1 MTDRIT
7 IDQAVDKAR
16 LTINLPA
23 TLIMMVAWAQALL
36 IVPLGK
42 MPLPVMLVSIFIG
55 VSGWPMSWLYK
66 AYMTPRWKLWAYARV
81 ANVQQLKEAAV
92 KGRVLGADNSFAE
105 KSEICSKDM
114 RAQILKLEGRA

>member
-7 IDQAVDKAR
+7 MDQAVDKAR

-36 IVPLGK
+36 IVPMGK
-42 MPLPVMLVSIFIG
+42 APLMVMAVSIFIG

-81 ANVQQLKEAAV
+81 GNVQQLKEAAI

-105 KSEICSKDM
+105 KSELCSKEM
-114 RAQILKLEGRA
+114 RQEILKLEGRA